1 LDIPFL
7 ASENIFLN
15 IFQSFSIQLGIGL
28 IIILILVILSA
39 LMSGSEVAFF
49 SISASDKKSLKEEET
64 SNNNRIIMLLSSPKK
79 LLATILIANNFINV
93 AIVMVSTYVAD
104 NLINDNALS
113 SSSQLI
119 VHVVVI
125 TFIILL
131 FGEVIPKVYATK
143 YNVKFAKLM
152 ALPIYYL
159 SIIFKPVSKILISS
173 TSIIDKKVTKK
184 MNAVSVD
191 ELEHAL
197 DLTKDSVE
205 TEEEKKILEGIV
217 QFGNTDV
224 KQIMTPRTDV
234 IAIDISNDF
243 ITLLKEIQNSRFS
256 RLPVF
261 DDSIDNING
270 ILYVKDLIPY
280 IEKKKSFKWNN
291 LIRDPKFVPENK
303 KLDDLLKEFQEE
315 KKHIAIVVDEYG
327 GTSGI
332 VSLEDVL
339 EEIVGDITDEF
350 DEEDL
355 VYSKLDDLNYVFEGK
370 TTLIDMYRIINI
382 DGNEF
387 EKMKGEAD
395 TIAGFCIEQAGK
407 ILLKNE
413 KLNFDKYTFTVEAAD
428 KRRIKQLKVTINESK
443 NES

>member
-1 LDIPFL
+1 MEIPFL
-7 ASENIFLN
+7 ATENIFLN
-15 IFQSFSIQLGIGL
+15 IFQSFSIPLGIGL
-28 IIILILVILSA
+28 AIMLLLIILSA

-49 SISASDKKSLKEEET
+49 SITASDKINLEEEEST
-64 SNNNRIIMLLSSPKK
+64 NNNRILLLLSTPKK

-93 AIVMVSTYVAD
+93 AIVMVSTFVAD
-104 NLINDNALS
+104 NLINNNALS
-113 SSSQLI
+113 GTSQFI
-119 VHVVVI
+119 IHVVLI

-143 YNVKFAKLM
+143 YNVKFAKTM
-152 ALPIYYL
+152 ALPIYYM
-159 SIIFKPVSKILISS
+159 SIIFKPISQLLISS
-173 TSIIDKKVTKK
+173 TSIIDKRVTKK
-184 MNAVSVD
+184 TNAVSVD

-234 IAIDISNDF
+234 IAIDCSNDF
-243 ITLLKEIQNSRFS
+243 TTLLKEIKNSRFS
-256 RLPVF
+256 RLPVYE
-261 DDSIDNING
+261 DSIDNVNG
-270 ILYVKDLIPY
+270 ILYIKDLIPY
-280 IEKKKSFKWNN
+280 IEKKKSFKWNH

-370 TTLIDMYRIINI
+370 TTLIDMYRTMNI
-382 DGNEF
+382 DGDEF

-413 KLNFDKYTFTVEAAD
+413 KLSFDKYTFTVEAAD
-428 KRRIKQLKVTINESK
+428 KRRIKQVKVTINDQA
-443 NES
+443 NEA

>member
-1 LDIPFL
+1 MEIPFL
-7 ASENIFLN
+7 ATENIFLN
-15 IFQSFSIQLGIGL
+15 IFQPFSIPLGIGL
-28 IIILILVILSA
+28 GIMLFLIILSA

-49 SISASDKKSLKEEET
+49 SISAADKNNLKKEE
-64 SNNNRIIMLLSSPKK
+64 SANNNRILHLLLNPKK

-93 AIVMVSTYVAD
+93 AIVMISTFVAD
-104 NLINDNALS
+104 NLINNNAFS
-113 SSSQLI
+113 STSQFI
-119 VHVVVI
+119 IHVVFI

-143 YNVKFAKLM
+143 YNVKFAKFM

-159 SIIFKPVSKILISS
+159 SIVFKPISQLLISS
-173 TSIIDKKVTKK
+173 TSVIDKRVTKK
-184 MNAVSVD
+184 TNAVSID

-234 IAIDISNDF
+234 IAIDLSNDF
-243 ITLLKEIQNSRFS
+243 TSLLTEIKNSNYS
-256 RLPVF
+256 RLPVYE
-261 DDSIDNING
+261 DSIDNVNG
-270 ILYVKDLIPY
+270 VLYVKDLIPY
-280 IEKKKSFKWNN
+280 IEKKNNFKWNH
-291 LIRDPKFVPENK
+291 LIREPKFVPENK

-355 VYSKLDDLNYVFEGK
+355 IYSKLDEQNYVFEGK
-370 TTLIDMYRIINI
+370 TTLKDMYRTINI
-382 DGNEF
+382 DGDEF

-413 KLNFDKYTFTVEAAD
+413 KLSFDRYTFTIEAAD
-428 KRRIKQLKVTINESK
+428 KRRIKQVKVTINDT
-443 NES
+443 